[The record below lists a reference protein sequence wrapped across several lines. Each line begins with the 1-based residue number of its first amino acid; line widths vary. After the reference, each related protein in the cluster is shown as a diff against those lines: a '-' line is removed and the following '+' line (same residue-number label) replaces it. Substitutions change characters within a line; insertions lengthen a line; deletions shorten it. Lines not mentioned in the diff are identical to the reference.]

1 MMMAACVDSDYSFD
15 DIDATIGIGG
25 DQLQLPASSTS
36 VIYLSDVL
44 SLPDDGCV
52 KEQANGDYVFEQ
64 ASADVQAAT
73 PSVSSFYIEKE
84 TSISLD
90 FLVNLPSQ
98 QAGARM
104 HRAVAA
110 DIRAEGNINVFTYKG
125 EMPEEAHR
133 LVWAGVNSNF
143 DITIHVEK
151 LAPYVS
157 DISRLSLQLPAYL
170 QLQGVTASHSAF
182 DIGGGNVLQFTNVP
196 TNRSL
201 TIKGKACGID
211 FTAKDNVSGSITQQD
226 GWVTAKG
233 SIYATMTITELDK
246 LPPAGQG
253 TVNVSSQINMD
264 GLLVTEAKGYF
275 SPAISLDNLGE
286 VQVNRLP
293 DFLEDGNV
301 VADLYNP
308 QIVLQFDNNMDIA
321 ASLSGNITAQK
332 DGRET
337 ARIALSGISIQ
348 PNGVSKVCICRNA
361 QAITG
366 GPYTQVVEVG
376 NLSDML
382 RTIPSHI
389 GMSATVK
396 ADGQRLGSIMLD
408 HRYNIKPSYE
418 VTAPIAFAKDAQ
430 IVYRDTINGWTDEM
444 EDIDMSQD
452 AVIVAEAVIDNRLPA
467 YLTVSAHAID
477 SRGDA
482 ISGSLVSIDTSTE
495 VLASGDGTTT
505 VSTPLTLTLRQHEP
519 GAISRVDGLVLRV
532 SGTATSQDGQGSVVG
547 QTLNARNHSLTARDI
562 KITLKGRIIKDMN

>member
-1 MMMAACVDSDYSFD
+1 M
-15 DIDATIGIGG
+15 
-25 DQLQLPASSTS
+25 
-36 VIYLSDVL
+36 
-44 SLPDDGCV
+44 
-52 KEQANGDYVFEQ
+52 
-64 ASADVQAAT
+64 
-73 PSVSSFYIEKE
+73 
-84 TSISLD
+84 
-90 FLVNLPSQ
+90 
-98 QAGARM
+98 
-104 HRAVAA
+104 
-110 DIRAEGNINVFTYKG
+110 
-125 EMPEEAHR
+125 
-133 LVWAGVNSNF
+133 AGVNSNF

-201 TIKGKACGID
+201 TIKGKAVGID

-226 GWVTAKG
+226 GRVTAKG

-286 VQVNRLP
+286 VQVNQLP

-348 PNGVSKVCICRNA
+348 PDGVSKVCICRNA

-366 GPYTQVVEVG
+366 GRTHRWSRWATCLTCCAPYH
-376 NLSDML
+376 
-382 RTIPSHI
+382 RT
-389 GMSATVK
+389 SA
-396 ADGQRLGSIMLD
+396 
-408 HRYNIKPSYE
+408 
-418 VTAPIAFAKDAQ
+418 
-430 IVYRDTINGWTDEM
+430 
-444 EDIDMSQD
+444 
-452 AVIVAEAVIDNRLPA
+452 
-467 YLTVSAHAID
+467 
-477 SRGDA
+477 
-482 ISGSLVSIDTSTE
+482 
-495 VLASGDGTTT
+495 
-505 VSTPLTLTLRQHEP
+505 
-519 GAISRVDGLVLRV
+519 
-532 SGTATSQDGQGSVVG
+532 
-547 QTLNARNHSLTARDI
+547 
-562 KITLKGRIIKDMN
+562 